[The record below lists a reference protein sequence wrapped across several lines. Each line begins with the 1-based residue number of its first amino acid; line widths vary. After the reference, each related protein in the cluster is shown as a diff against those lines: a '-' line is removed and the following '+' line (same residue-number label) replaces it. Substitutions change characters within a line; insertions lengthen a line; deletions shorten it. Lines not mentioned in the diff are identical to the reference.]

1 MTPEQ
6 EHKLF
11 HSVGSIE
18 ATQQA
23 ILEALRSQQV
33 AIRESAATVND
44 RLDRLEND
52 IDRRFVEINNRVSA
66 TESAQQHHANELS
79 NLKVKVA
86 VYGGAAGVITML
98 VAELVKGAMK

>member
-6 EHKLF
+6 ELKLF

-18 ATQQA
+18 ATQKA
-23 ILEALRSQQV
+23 ILEALRSQQI

-44 RLDRLEND
+44 RLDRLEGD
-52 IDRRFVEINNRVSA
+52 IDRRFVETHNRVSA
-66 TESAQQHHANELS
+66 AELLQQNQATELS

-86 VYGGAAGVITML
+86 VYGGAAGVVTML
-98 VAELVKGAMK
+98 VAEIIKGAMK